1 MNRKTLLK
9 QFLLSIL
16 FFLGACTVHQP
27 VQKKEQ
33 GVLRWPPPPQSA
45 RIEWVKEIRT
55 PEDSGIAKG
64 FWERVSEKVSG
75 VKTESIRKPYGVHA
89 DESGRLFVV
98 DTDLAAVHLFDPRN
112 NKYRMLGAEQ
122 GYRFQAPIAAAED
135 DRDNLYITDAGAGLV
150 YRYRLQDGSLE
161 KFSPFK
167 LKRPTG
173 IAFSDRQRL
182 LFVSDTLA
190 HQIVVYDLAGQELRR
205 IGKRGAGHGE
215 FNYPTDLF
223 VDHKGQL
230 YVTDALN
237 QRIQV
242 LTPEGQLLA
251 QFGEGG
257 DKTGFLAKPKGVAVD
272 SQGHIYVCDALLD
285 AVQIFDSSGRLLLYF
300 GGTGSRLGEFWMPT
314 GISIDS
320 RDNIYVADSFNR
332 RVQVFRYLDAGQD
345 KGDAQ

>member
-1 MNRKTLLK
+1 MKRNVLFKVLLVSIL
-9 QFLLSIL
+9 FLLS
-16 FFLGACTVHQP
+16 ACAVHRPAQE
-27 VQKKEQ
+27 KGQ
-33 GVLRWPPPPQSA
+33 GVLRWPPPPQPA

-55 PEDSGIAKG
+55 PEDSGVAKG

-75 VKTESIRKPYGVHA
+75 VKTRTISKPYGVHA
-89 DESGRLFVV
+89 DENGRLVVV
-98 DTDLAAVHLFDPRN
+98 DTDLAAVHLFDLRN
-112 NKYRMLGAEQ
+112 NKYRLLGAEQ
-122 GYRFQAPIAAAED
+122 GYRFQAPIAVSED

-173 IAFSDRQRL
+173 IAFSRKQRL

-190 HQIVVYDLAGQELRR
+190 HKIIVYDLAGQELRR
-205 IGKRGAGHGE
+205 IGKRGDGHAE

-285 AVQIFDSSGRLLLYF
+285 AVQIFDSTGRLLLYF
-300 GGTGSRLGEFWMPT
+300 GGTGSRIGEFWMPT

-320 RDNIYVADSFNR
+320 QDNIYVADSFNR
-332 RVQVFRYLDAGQD
+332 RVQVFRYLDAGQG
-345 KGDAQ
+345 KGEKR